1 MIESLPRF
9 KSHQTAINEELSPS
23 RDGKINIPYG
33 ASSYLN
39 LNDNCIE
46 DLLPN
51 EPSINIGGPITTTS
65 NKNNTIKKAIDK
77 TNKDTS

>member
-1 MIESLPRF
+1 
-9 KSHQTAINEELSPS
+9 
-23 RDGKINIPYG
+23 
-33 ASSYLN
+33 
-39 LNDNCIE
+39 LNDNCKE
-46 DLLPN
+46 ELLPN